1 MRGAAQSGRVVPGQG
16 SIVKGKYK
24 GLEGMM
30 NAKLISAAAVCVL
43 VMGLTA
49 VTGPVGVS
57 RAAEG
62 KSEIPNPE
70 IPRMSAHEARKLFND
85 GKLILVNAQE
95 PKGQAKS
102 MLLGAIGAPDGL
114 INGSE
119 LRIPENLIVAF
130 YCM

>member
-1 MRGAAQSGRVVPGQG
+1 
-16 SIVKGKYK
+16 
-24 GLEGMM
+24 M
-30 NAKLISAAAVCVL
+30 NTRLMCAVAVCAFML
-43 VMGLTA
+43 GLIPSP
-49 VTGPVGVS
+49 GPVEKTL
-57 RAAEG
+57 AAEG

-95 PKGQAKS
+95 PEGQAKS

-119 LRIPENLIVAF
+119 MRIPENLIVAF